1 MVPKMRKFAKMSSS
15 PRPLPKNFM
24 DAFRYRAITVP
35 TEKIPSSQVPKL
47 SDPPT
52 KLEIVIF
59 HEFCS
64 DLGKE
69 VKIDFLNAYEADAGA
84 HSQFWQQ
91 VKDAWYPERDVQD
104 LVEIFTSTDEGGLE
118 IRPPPPKRSRASTDS
133 GEKGMD

>member
-15 PRPLPKNFM
+15 PLPLPKNFM
-24 DAFRYRAITVP
+24 DAFRYRAIAVP
-35 TEKIPSSQVPKL
+35 TEKITSSQVPKL

-91 VKDAWYPERDVQD
+91 VKDAWYADREVED
-104 LVEIFTSTDEGGLE
+104 LVQIFITSDEGGLE
-118 IRPPPPKRSRASTDS
+118 FQTPPPKRSRSSTDTC
-133 GEKGMD
+133 EKDMD